1 MAASD
6 AISAAVELWAPILLY
21 SDACFL
27 RYSVSMLGM
36 IQDAPHSSTPEV
48 TPAAAWLLGALQG
61 RIRRIEQLYHSGAAI
76 RARGGA
82 RRAAKRASTSEAKIR
97 SICAHFNRSEERR
110 VEKVCRLGR

>member
-48 TPAAAWLLGALQG
+48 TPAAPWLLGALQG
-61 RIRRIEQLYHSGAAI
+61 RSRRIEQLYHSGAAI
-76 RARGGA
+76 RARVGA
-82 RRAAKRASTSEAKIR
+82 RRAAKRASTSEAKLI
-97 SICAHFNRSEERR
+97 SIWAHYNRTRQPMTLLF
-110 VEKVCRLGR
+110 VGL